1 MAYRGRPYRIARKAL
16 ESVGAKEYVHGFL
29 SRLVSLRVA
38 GDAQPISR
46 MFEED
51 KRQYLAAVARQRN
64 LQTFVE
70 TGTYLGKTTE
80 LLAGCCPRVFT
91 IELDDLLHEAAAKK
105 FADRAGVTVLHG
117 DSADK
122 LPVVLDQ
129 LNGPALFWLDGHYSG
144 TGTGFGKQTSP
155 IEAELRAI
163 FAHPVK
169 DHVIVVDDARLFSG
183 RDGYPSLARVTHM
196 VLHDSPYKIALTN
209 DLIRIQREDI

>member
-80 LLAGCCPRVFT
+80 LLAG
-91 IELDDLLHEAAAKK
+91 
-105 FADRAGVTVLHG
+105 
-117 DSADK
+117 
-122 LPVVLDQ
+122 
-129 LNGPALFWLDGHYSG
+129 
-144 TGTGFGKQTSP
+144 
-155 IEAELRAI
+155 
-163 FAHPVK
+163 
-169 DHVIVVDDARLFSG
+169 
-183 RDGYPSLARVTHM
+183 
-196 VLHDSPYKIALTN
+196 
-209 DLIRIQREDI
+209 